1 MRMKGIIDPQMGHL
15 EPLLLIQGVE
25 ALDTGMEKVEV
36 ITIEPQAILPNSI
49 NLVVDMNM
57 MAEVEVET
65 ETEEISSLKITV
77 TVE

>member
-1 MRMKGIIDPQMGHL
+1 MKYEIFIFYFCSIIDPQMGHL

-49 NLVVDMNM
+49 NLGMVSNNNFN
-57 MAEVEVET
+57 A
-65 ETEEISSLKITV
+65 
-77 TVE
+77 